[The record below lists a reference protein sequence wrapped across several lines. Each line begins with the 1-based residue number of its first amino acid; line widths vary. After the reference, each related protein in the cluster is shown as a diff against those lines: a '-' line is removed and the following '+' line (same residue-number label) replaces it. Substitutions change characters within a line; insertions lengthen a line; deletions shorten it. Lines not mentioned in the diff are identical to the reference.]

1 MRARGQDTTDIQRS
15 SSPVVQLPRESE
27 VKAPKHVAGQGMARG
42 MGKAIAAAASVV
54 LAVLALGTLG
64 AQGVGCVV
72 EAGASGSMGGGIAV
86 SGPPPEP
93 MRETRPQPPDAQA
106 VWVAGYWH
114 WRRSVTRR
122 SQAAWENAPPG
133 ASWHAPQYSIR
144 EGTYFYEPGSW
155 SRRP

>member
-1 MRARGQDTTDIQRS
+1 LRARGQDTTDIQRS
-15 SSPVVQLPRESE
+15 SSPVIHLPRESE

-54 LAVLALGTLG
+54 LVVLALGTLG

-72 EAGASGSMGGGIAV
+72 EAGASGSMGGGVAV

-114 WRRSVTRR
+114 WSGMQYTWIPGH
-122 SQAAWENAPPG
+122 WENAPPG

>member
-1 MRARGQDTTDIQRS
+1 
-15 SSPVVQLPRESE
+15 
-27 VKAPKHVAGQGMARG
+27 MARSTKRALARSG
-42 MGKAIAAAASVV
+42 LALRLVLSCGSSGPAMLSLLLGLASSACVIEGGAAS
-54 LAVLALGTLG
+54 AP
-64 AQGVGCVV
+64 AQG
-72 EAGASGSMGGGIAV
+72 AGIPV

-93 MRETRPQPPDAQA
+93 MREGRPPPPDAQA

-114 WRRSVTRR
+114 WSGMQYTWIPGHWDR
-122 SQAAWENAPPG
+122 APPG